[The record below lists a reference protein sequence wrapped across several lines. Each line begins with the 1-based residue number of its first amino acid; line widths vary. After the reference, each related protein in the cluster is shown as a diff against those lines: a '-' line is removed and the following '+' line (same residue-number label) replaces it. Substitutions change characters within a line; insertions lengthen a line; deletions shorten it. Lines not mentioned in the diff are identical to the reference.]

1 MAESISL
8 VKQLPRHQ
16 VAVDP
21 GWVLDVPPVMLNIDR
36 EAGARMPY
44 WINDDDTVPPLVP
57 SVVLTGE
64 PERDLIQCRQC
75 GCSWSEHCADHYH
88 GAALVPSE
96 YNGWQTF
103 LLTDCVCHGMV
114 A

>member
-1 MAESISL
+1 MVTL
-8 VKQLPRHQ
+8 TKTLPRHAQ
-16 VAVDP
+16 TLDRGAA
-21 GWVLDVPPVMLNIDR
+21 LDVPSLIINIDHWGSR
-36 EAGARMPY
+36 LPF
-44 WINDDDTVPPLVP
+44 WVNDDDTVPPLVP

-75 GCSWSEHCADHYH
+75 GCSWSEHCADHCH

-103 LLTDCVCHGMV
+103 LLTHCACHGMV